1 MRYYFIKQSIT
12 IISPFALET
21 KTKTP
26 LGCQHSFDG
35 FWNKIDK
42 TWHVMCG
49 TRDNRNKT
57 RVDQKLTL
65 GWRQDQAVV
74 LRFHPPNGC
83 WQHEWFSCIHQT
95 ATVCRSHR
103 PAVFDPREDCERHMW
118 PWPWHEHCLMTTW
131 KSAESTLCIAEWS
144 TTQALQQQTVRI
156 AGNTSQQNNLTLERP
171 YS

>member
-65 GWRQDQAVV
+65 GWRQDQAIVLCSPTKLMLKTRVV
-74 LRFHPPNGC
+74 FLYSSNSNSVPFSQASSVRSSRGLR
-83 WQHEWFSCIHQT
+83 
-95 ATVCRSHR
+95 ATHVTLALTWTLLDDNLEICRKHSMHCR
-103 PAVFDPREDCERHMW
+103 M
-118 PWPWHEHCLMTTW
+118 EHHT
-131 KSAESTLCIAEWS
+131 SIAATNS
-144 TTQALQQQTVRI
+144 KNCR
-156 AGNTSQQNNLTLERP
+156 
-171 YS
+171 